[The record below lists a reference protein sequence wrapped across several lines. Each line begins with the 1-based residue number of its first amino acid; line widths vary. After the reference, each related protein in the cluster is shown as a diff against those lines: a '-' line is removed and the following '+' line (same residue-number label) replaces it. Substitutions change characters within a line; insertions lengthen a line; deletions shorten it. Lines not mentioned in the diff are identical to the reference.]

1 MGIEQRK
8 AKRVNVNAVI
18 SINRLNNGEFFHH
31 EDEEKFNVSI
41 IDISETGLAFATD
54 RPIEIDSYYN
64 TDLDFDGCERI
75 KAVVQIVRKEV
86 QESGRIVYGGRF
98 IGISTED
105 QFRLSVFRIVSENK
119 AEKTKQ

>member
-8 AKRVNVNAVI
+8 AKRVDVNAII
-18 SINRLNNGEFFHH
+18 SINRLNNGEFFHR

-75 KAVVQIVRKEV
+75 KAVVQIVRKDV
-86 QESGRIVYGGRF
+86 QESGRSVYGGRF

-119 AEKTKQ
+119 AEKTK

>member
-8 AKRVNVNAVI
+8 AKRVDVNAVI
-18 SINRLNNGEFFHH
+18 SINRLNNGEFFHR

-54 RPIEIDSYYN
+54 RPIEINSYYN

-86 QESGRIVYGGRF
+86 QESGRSVYGGRF

-119 AEKTKQ
+119 AEKTK

>member
-86 QESGRIVYGGRF
+86 QESGRIDYGGRF

>member
-8 AKRVNVNAVI
+8 AKRVDVNAII
-18 SINRLNNGEFFHH
+18 SINRLNNGEFFHR

-86 QESGRIVYGGRF
+86 QESGRSVYGGRF

-119 AEKTKQ
+119 AEKTK

>member
-8 AKRVNVNAVI
+8 AKRVDVNAVI
-18 SINRLNNGEFFHH
+18 SINRLNNGEFFHR

-86 QESGRIVYGGRF
+86 HESGRSVYGGRF

>member
-1 MGIEQRK
+1 MGNEQRK
-8 AKRVNVNAVI
+8 AKRVDVNAII
-18 SINRLNNGEFFHH
+18 SINRLNNGEFFHR

-54 RPIEIDSYYN
+54 RPIEINSYYN

-86 QESGRIVYGGRF
+86 QESGRSVYGGRF

-119 AEKTKQ
+119 AEKTK

>member
-8 AKRVNVNAVI
+8 AKRVDVNAVI
-18 SINRLNNGEFFHH
+18 SINRLNNGEFFHR

-86 QESGRIVYGGRF
+86 QESGRSVYGGRF

-119 AEKTKQ
+119 AEKTK

>member
-8 AKRVNVNAVI
+8 AKRVDVNAII
-18 SINRLNNGEFFHH
+18 SINRLNNGEFFHR

-54 RPIEIDSYYN
+54 RPIEINSYYN

-75 KAVVQIVRKEV
+75 KAVVQIVRKDV
-86 QESGRIVYGGRF
+86 QESGRSVYGGRF

-119 AEKTKQ
+119 AKKTK

>member
-8 AKRVNVNAVI
+8 AKRVGVNAVI
-18 SINRLNNGEFFHH
+18 SINRLNNGEFFHRG
-31 EDEEKFNVSI
+31 DEEKFNVSI
-41 IDISETGLAFATD
+41 IDISETGLAFVTD
-54 RPIEIDSYYN
+54 RPIEVDSYYN
-64 TDLDFDGCERI
+64 TDLDFDGCARI

-119 AEKTKQ
+119 AEKTK

>member
-8 AKRVNVNAVI
+8 AKRVDVNAII
-18 SINRLNNGEFFHH
+18 SINRLNNGEFFHR

-41 IDISETGLAFATD
+41 IDISETSLAFATD
-54 RPIEIDSYYN
+54 RPIEINSYYN

-86 QESGRIVYGGRF
+86 QESGRSVYGGRF

-119 AEKTKQ
+119 AEKTK

>member
-8 AKRVNVNAVI
+8 AKRVDVNAII
-18 SINRLNNGEFFHH
+18 SINRLNNGEFFHR

-54 RPIEIDSYYN
+54 RPIEINSYYN

-75 KAVVQIVRKEV
+75 KAVVQIVRKDV
-86 QESGRIVYGGRF
+86 QESGRSVYGGRF
-98 IGISTED
+98 IGISMED

-119 AEKTKQ
+119 AEKTK

>member
-8 AKRVNVNAVI
+8 AKRVDVNAVI
-18 SINRLNNGEFFHH
+18 SINRLNNGEFFHR

-54 RPIEIDSYYN
+54 RPIEINSYYN

-86 QESGRIVYGGRF
+86 QESGRSVYGGRF

>member
-8 AKRVNVNAVI
+8 AKRVDVNAII
-18 SINRLNNGEFFHH
+18 SINRLNNGEFFHR

-54 RPIEIDSYYN
+54 RPIEINSYYN

-75 KAVVQIVRKEV
+75 KAVVQIVRKDV
-86 QESGRIVYGGRF
+86 QESGRSVYGGRF

-119 AEKTKQ
+119 AEKTK

>member
-8 AKRVNVNAVI
+8 AKRVDVNAII
-18 SINRLNNGEFFHH
+18 SINRLNNGEFFHR

-41 IDISETGLAFATD
+41 IDISETGLAFATV
-54 RPIEIDSYYN
+54 RPIEINSYYN

-86 QESGRIVYGGRF
+86 QESGRSVYGGRF

-119 AEKTKQ
+119 AEKTK

>member
-8 AKRVNVNAVI
+8 AKRVDVNAVI

-31 EDEEKFNVSI
+31 EDEEKFNESI

-98 IGISTED
+98 IGISPED

>member
-8 AKRVNVNAVI
+8 AKRVDVNAII
-18 SINRLNNGEFFHH
+18 SINRLNNGEFFHR

-54 RPIEIDSYYN
+54 RPIEINSYYN

-86 QESGRIVYGGRF
+86 QESGRSVYGGRF

-119 AEKTKQ
+119 AEKTK